1 MAIKEEII
9 KLDRLL
15 KKIVA
20 YSPDANISLI
30 SKAYHFTEEAHCQQL
45 RKEGKPYFDH
55 PFSVASI
62 LADMH
67 MDCKT
72 IVAGFLHDTVE
83 DTETTVGDI
92 EDIFGAD
99 VAFMV
104 TSLTK
109 LKRMEF
115 KTREE
120 AQAENFRRMF
130 IAMAEDVRVVLI
142 KFADRLH
149 NMRTLEF
156 MSAAKQKTIAAE
168 TLDIYAPLANRLGM
182 GWLKSE
188 FEDLG
193 FKYLYPELYD
203 ELYRKLEAKKE
214 LREVFIKKL
223 AGTIEEKA
231 SQHTIPA
238 RVSGRVKNLFGIF
251 QKMQSQRIS
260 FEEVNDVLGVRIV
273 TLTKAQCYMILG
285 LIHSL
290 WVPVPGRFKD
300 YVAMPKSNMY
310 QSLHTTVLGPNGERV
325 EFQIRT
331 EEMHLVAEKGIA
343 AHWLYKEKEKER
355 ERKID
360 EKDSSYM
367 DWLRNMAHLQHDSN
381 DASEFL
387 EMFKGEVL
395 SDVVFAFTPAGHI
408 KELQVGSTPVDFA
421 YAVHTQV
428 GNKCAGA
435 RVNGRIV
442 ALKYQLQNG
451 DTVEIMTSPSHTP
464 SIDWLNFVVTHK
476 AKNRIRHWIK
486 TEQMKQGVHLGA
498 NLLER
503 AFIKNAIKVSTL
515 KSKKMQETA
524 EYFNLKTV
532 DELFYSVGFGKITPR
547 QVINIINPENKGE
560 TPFVPK
566 THKPTGKQAGGIHIT
581 GIDNLL
587 YTTAKC
593 CYPVPGDRIIGFITK
608 GKGVTIHREECNNF
622 QRLSLDEARLVTL
635 TWNTETTSTTIT
647 RIYVET
653 IDKPGILANLSNV
666 ISTFNINL
674 SHMEAKTAQ
683 DKHAH
688 FVFTLE
694 VSDKVQLTNLTN
706 KLLSSDGVIR
716 VSR

>member
-1 MAIKEEII
+1 MKDEIL

-55 PFSVASI
+55 PFSVALI

-83 DTETTVGDI
+83 DTETTVVDI
-92 EDIFGAD
+92 EEIFGED

-104 TSLTK
+104 KSLTK
-109 LKRMEF
+109 LKAMEF

-120 AQAENFRRMF
+120 TQAENFRRMF

-156 MSAAKQKTIAAE
+156 MPDAKQKTIAAE

-193 FKYLYPELYD
+193 FKYLHPELYE
-203 ELYRKLEAKKE
+203 ELYKKVEAKKE
-214 LREVFIKKL
+214 LREAFIRNL
-223 AGTIEEKA
+223 AATIEDKA
-231 SQHTIPA
+231 EQHTIPA

-251 QKMQSQRIS
+251 QKMQTQRIS
-260 FEEVNDVLGVRIV
+260 FEEVNDVLGLRIV
-273 TLTKAQCYMILG
+273 TLTKAHCYMILG

-331 EEMHLVAEKGIA
+331 EEMHLIAEKGIA
-343 AHWLYKEKEKER
+343 AHWLYKEKEKEK
-355 ERKID
+355 KID
-360 EKDSSYM
+360 EKDSTYM
-367 DWLRNMAHLQHDSN
+367 DWLKSMVHLQRDSD
-381 DASEFL
+381 DAREFL

-395 SDVVFAFTPAGHI
+395 SDVVFVFTPAGDI

-421 YAVHTQV
+421 YAIHTQV
-428 GNKCAGA
+428 GNKCSGA

-442 ALKYQLQNG
+442 PLKYQLQNG
-451 DTVEIMTSPSHTP
+451 DTIEILTSPSHTP
-464 SIDWLNFVVTHK
+464 NRDWLTFAVTHK

-486 TEQMKQGVHLGA
+486 TEQMKQGVVLGS
-498 NLLER
+498 NLLES
-503 AFIKNAIKVSTL
+503 AFIKNGIKVSTL
-515 KSKKMQETA
+515 KSKKMQEIT
-524 EYFNLKTV
+524 ESFNFKTV
-532 DELFYSVGFGKITPR
+532 DELLYSVGFGKITPK
-547 QVINIINPENKGE
+547 QVVQRISPETKEE
-560 TPFVPK
+560 TSFIPK
-566 THKPTGKQAGGIHIT
+566 IHKPTTKQGGGIHIT

-587 YTTAKC
+587 YATAKC
-593 CYPVPGDRIIGFITK
+593 CYPVPGDKIIGFITK
-608 GKGVTIHREECNNF
+608 GKGVTIHRQECHNS

-635 TWNTETTSTTIT
+635 TWNSETTSTTT
-647 RIYVET
+647 ARIYVET
-653 IDKPGILANLSNV
+653 IDKPGILASLSNV

-674 SHMEAKTAQ
+674 SHLEAKTAQ

-688 FVFTLE
+688 FTFTLE
-694 VSDKVQLTNLTN
+694 VSDKTQLTNLTN
-706 KLLSSDGVIR
+706 KILSSDGVIK